1 MKRIWIRVTVLLLAM
16 QTIVQAQNWDKIID
30 RVSEQVVLI
39 EYFEQIISAEAIV
52 EKERIK
58 RQLTGILVDD
68 SGLIMTSA
76 EIFPTSLEF
85 SSMVNIFDQTAIPTD
100 IRVKFGDEEYQPAQ
114 FIGKDDDNKIA
125 FIQLLKE
132 PKIKPIRFHSKRQ
145 LSVGS
150 KILIVQHLNRQYDYA
165 LLVSERVINSI
176 VARPRQR
183 YLCENS
189 LRSLSEFGLVLNAK
203 GQPIGFLR
211 GIPQTTGGF
220 FEMPEFSIQP
230 AEIILFDQFADF
242 IKNPPLYR
250 QKETTRKK
258 WLGIY
263 MQPFNRAM
271 AKFQNQPGLT
281 GVLINTVL
289 DNSPAKQAG
298 LKPGDVITTVNNQR
312 IAAEKDNELETFRKI
327 IREQPESQV
336 TFKLFRNGEYLDKTI
351 SLGET
356 PISQFLADE
365 VSNAVLGFSAKE
377 LTQDIILARQL
388 EWDADGV
395 WVSKVERAGLADVA
409 GLRPGDLI
417 LKINEQKISNLD
429 DIQEAF
435 EYIEYNKPAYLSF
448 FIQRRTDTRFLFIQT
463 KFQDPPEKQGN

>member
-1 MKRIWIRVTVLLLAM
+1 MKKIWITITFLLLC
-16 QTIVQAQNWDKIID
+16 AQIPGYAQSWDKKIKP
-30 RVSEQVVLI
+30 VKEQIVLI

-58 RQLTGILVDD
+58 KQLTGILVDD

-100 IRVKFGDEEYQPAQ
+100 IRVKFGEDEFQPAQ
-114 FIGKDDDNKIA
+114 FIGKDDDKKVA
-125 FIQLLKE
+125 FIQLSKK
-132 PKIKPIRFHSKRQ
+132 PKVKAIRFNPKAD

-150 KILIVQHLNRQYDYA
+150 KILIIQHLNQQYDYA
-165 LLVSERVINSI
+165 LLISERVINSI
-176 VARPRQR
+176 ISRPRQR

-189 LRSLSEFGLVLNAK
+189 LQSLSDFGLVLNAK
-203 GQPIGFLR
+203 GQPIGFFR
-211 GIPQTTGGF
+211 GIPQATGSF
-220 FEMPEFSIQP
+220 LEMPEFSIQP
-230 AEIILFDQFADF
+230 AEVILYNQFADL

-250 QKETTRKK
+250 EKETTRKK

-263 MQPFNRAM
+263 MQPFNRDM
-271 AKFQNQPGLT
+271 AQFHNQPELT

-298 LKPGDVITTVNNQR
+298 FKPGDVITAINDQP
-312 IAAEKDNELETFRKI
+312 IAAEKNNDLDAFRKI
-327 IREQPESQV
+327 IRDQPQSQV
-336 TFKLFRNGEYLDKTI
+336 RFRLFRNGEFLEETLH
-351 SLGET
+351 LGET
-356 PISQFLADE
+356 PFSQFLADE
-365 VSNAVLGFSAKE
+365 VSNLDLGFSVKE
-377 LTQDIILARQL
+377 LTQDIILTRQL

-395 WVSKVERAGLADVA
+395 WVSKVERAGLADMA

-417 LKINEQKISNLD
+417 LKINERKISNLD
-429 DIQEAF
+429 DIKKSFKE
-435 EYIEYNKPAYLSF
+435 IGDNKPAYLSL

-463 KFQDPPEKQGN
+463 KFQDQAEKQGN